1 LTSTTANA
9 KIRQVI
15 LFAMSSN
22 QLTEL
27 FQSATKNPS
36 LHEKLIAASSD
47 SELIAI
53 GQEHGFSISAEDISS
68 FKPDLTDEDLAE
80 VAGGAGENWIGGEAT
95 MAWVNQG
102 SNAYKHWLEPNGDF
116 NKQLNEKLM
125 KGIK

>member
-1 LTSTTANA
+1 
-9 KIRQVI
+9 
-15 LFAMSSN
+15 MSGN

-47 SELIAI
+47 SELITI

-80 VAGGAGENWIGGEAT
+80 VAGGAGENWVGGEYT
-95 MAWVNQG
+95 MGYVQQG
-102 SNAYKHWLEPNGDF
+102 VDMSGTLYQRHMADT
-116 NKQLNEKLM
+116 NKRLNELQNKLF
-125 KGIK
+125 